1 MFAWIAST
9 FWLHFASHLHNQFW
23 APQAYAFCAD
33 VYFLFCSYFREVSFP
48 PWDHGAP
55 SRLTSVVSRHS
66 HSHSH
71 RHAVSSLAKLGVR
84 VSSLETETPHS
95 KWWQHPPIPPPPA
108 NSWCGG
114 NNKLSRVRGV
124 FLMWFDICEAAGKR
138 AAARD
143 LQVISKLNARGLN
156 NFLSNLPN
164 WIKLRLKRNLL
175 RFCELLAATCQLLLS
190 SLVTKF
196 LHLARTAD

>member
-9 FWLHFASHLHNQFW
+9 FWLHFASHLHNPFW

-95 KWWQHPPIPPPPA
+95 KWWQHPPIPPPPQTVDVGA
-108 NSWCGG
+108 TISWAEFAECFWCD
-114 NNKLSRVRGV
+114 LTS
-124 FLMWFDICEAAGKR
+124 
-138 AAARD
+138 ARR
-143 LQVISKLNARGLN
+143 QASER
-156 NFLSNLPN
+156 
-164 WIKLRLKRNLL
+164 
-175 RFCELLAATCQLLLS
+175 QH
-190 SLVTKF
+190 VTYKS
-196 LHLARTAD
+196 